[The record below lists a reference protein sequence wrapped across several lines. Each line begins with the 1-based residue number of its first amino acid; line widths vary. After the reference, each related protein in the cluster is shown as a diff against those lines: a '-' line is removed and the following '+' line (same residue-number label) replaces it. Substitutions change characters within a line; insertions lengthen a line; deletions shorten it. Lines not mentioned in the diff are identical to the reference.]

1 MEVQAHARCK
11 PCHTSDLSSFL
22 SCWTMPG
29 LERNAREGGGQWAE
43 EEVAAG
49 HPWWRPAVTAP
60 GWVLRVLVSPWGCAG
75 GGSSVPTPGTPCW
88 VGLVTLSCP
97 QSSGG
102 AWADPALPRSLLPS
116 PPWSLLPQLRP
127 QHFRTVHS
135 LQSCPSRN
143 WRCHLPPAPSA
154 ASAPWSQLP
163 ASPRTHVGGC
173 S

>member
-1 MEVQAHARCK
+1 
-11 PCHTSDLSSFL
+11 
-22 SCWTMPG
+22 MPG
-29 LERNAREGGGQWAE
+29 ANPVTPVISALFFRAGRCQGWREMPEKVEGSGQRRRWQQDTHGGGRRSQPLGGCCESSCLRGAVPGE
-43 EEVAAG
+43 AALC
-49 HPWWRPAVTAP
+49 PLRAP
-60 GWVLRVLVSPWGCAG
+60 
-75 GGSSVPTPGTPCW
+75 PCW

-135 LQSCPSRN
+135 LQSCPSRD